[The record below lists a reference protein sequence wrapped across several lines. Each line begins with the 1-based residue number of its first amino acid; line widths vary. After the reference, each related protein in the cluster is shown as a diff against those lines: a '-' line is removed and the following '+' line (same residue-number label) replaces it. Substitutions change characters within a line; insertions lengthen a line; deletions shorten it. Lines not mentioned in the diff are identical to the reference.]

1 MCEWVLTILDNDG
14 KDIQLNKEEFVDMSP
29 KSIDS
34 GFNVAVHEAKGVNLL
49 FE

>member
-1 MCEWVLTILDNDG
+1 
-14 KDIQLNKEEFVDMSP
+14 MSP

-49 FE
+49 FEQLAEIKMKI